1 MEIFF
6 QFGLPFTRIQWKRSP
21 KTLLFKKTGHF
32 RKLRCPVQTTRVDY
46 VTGSDTSNAHASK
59 MVPFL
64 VTIVFSCRRAKTIQV
79 ECLIQ
84 NINLFLKYS
93 DSACGWK
100 VYDKSHAKTSRKGQR
115 RNGET
120 SDWTECVSQSSG
132 IQVSVSQ
139 YFPPYVI
146 LKLSGKIFACPAAE
160 WRGKIFFT
168 NYNAFSFLRRVI

>member
-1 MEIFF
+1 MWRTCVLIRWLTSRNALPREKNWVTTQITAAQRTLRPRPKVSVLVRKWRFFF

-100 VYDKSHAKTSRKGQR
+100 VYDKSHAKTSGKGQR

-120 SDWTECVSQSSG
+120 ADWTECVS
-132 IQVSVSQ
+132 
-139 YFPPYVI
+139 
-146 LKLSGKIFACPAAE
+146 
-160 WRGKIFFT
+160 
-168 NYNAFSFLRRVI
+168 

>member
-1 MEIFF
+1 MRRTCVLIRWLTSRNALPREKNWVTTQITAAQRRLRPRPKVSVLVRKWRFF
-6 QFGLPFTRIQWKRSP
+6 SSLAYLSHVSSENGHRKRFF
-21 KTLLFKKTGHF
+21 LKKSGHF

-120 SDWTECVSQSSG
+120 SDWTECVS
-132 IQVSVSQ
+132 
-139 YFPPYVI
+139 
-146 LKLSGKIFACPAAE
+146 
-160 WRGKIFFT
+160 
-168 NYNAFSFLRRVI
+168 